1 MKDRFDLIIFDWDGT
16 LVDSTDWITHCLKK
30 AASMQGF
37 NIPDDQAARDTIGL
51 SIQKA
56 MTQLFPE
63 IDQSTQDQMAA
74 SYSQEYFSKQ
84 LTAYDLFEGI
94 NEMLIS
100 LKQMGYQ
107 LAVATGKNR
116 SGLDKALHGTGLN
129 DFFHIT
135 RCADETA
142 SKPSPD
148 MLEEII
154 EEMGISRERTV
165 MIGDS
170 VHDLKMATNADM
182 ASIAVSCGA
191 NSAKQLKVHSPLLI
205 LKQTTAILDIL

>member
-1 MKDRFDLIIFDWDGT
+1 MKERFDLIIFDWDGT
-16 LVDSTDWITHCLKK
+16 LVDSIDWITHCLKK
-30 AASMQGF
+30 AASLQGF

-56 MTQLFPE
+56 MTKLFPG
-63 IDQSTQDQMAA
+63 INQNIQDQMTE
-74 SYSQEYFSKQ
+74 SYRQEYFSKQ
-84 LTAYDLFEGI
+84 MTEDDLFAGI

-100 LKQMGYQ
+100 LKQMDYQ
-107 LAVATGKNR
+107 LAIATGKNR

-142 SKPSPD
+142 SKPSPN

-154 EEMGISRERTV
+154 EETGISRERTV

-170 VHDLKMATNADM
+170 VHDLKMASNAGM

-191 NSAKQLKVHSPLLI
+191 NSVEQLELHNPLLI
-205 LKQTTAILDIL
+205 LQQTTTVLDIL

>member
-1 MKDRFDLIIFDWDGT
+1 MKDRFELIIFDWDGT

-30 AASMQGF
+30 AASSQGF
-37 NIPDDQAARDTIGL
+37 TIPEDQATRDTIGL

-84 LTAYDLFEGI
+84 LTVYDLFEGI

-100 LKQMGYQ
+100 LKQKGYQ

-154 EEMGISRERTV
+154 EEMGVSRERTV

>member
-1 MKDRFDLIIFDWDGT
+1 MKDRFELIIFDWDGT

-30 AASMQGF
+30 AASSQGF
-37 NIPDDQAARDTIGL
+37 TIPEDQAARDTIGL

-56 MTQLFPE
+56 MDKLFPG
-63 IDQSTQDQMAA
+63 IDQCTQNKMAA
-74 SYSQEYFSKQ
+74 SYSQEYFSKKIS
-84 LTAYDLFEGI
+84 ADDLFAGI
-94 NEMLIS
+94 NEMLIN

-129 DFFHIT
+129 NFFHIT

-154 EEMGISRERTV
+154 EEMGVSRERAV

>member
-1 MKDRFDLIIFDWDGT
+1 MKGKFDLIIFDWDGT
-16 LVDSTDWITHCLKK
+16 LADSTDWITHCLKK
-30 AASMQGF
+30 AASDQKC
-37 NIPDDQAARDTIGL
+37 NIPEDQAVKNIIGL
-51 SIQKA
+51 SIEKA
-56 MTQLFPE
+56 MDELFPG
-63 IDQSTQDQMAA
+63 IDKDTQDRLIV
-74 SYSQEYFSKQ
+74 SYREEFFSKKM
-84 LTAYDLFEGI
+84 TTKDLFSGI
-94 NEMLIS
+94 SEMLIT
-100 LKQMGYQ
+100 LQEKGYQ

-116 SGLDKALHGTGLN
+116 SGLDKALHGTELS

-154 EEMGISRERTV
+154 EEMGVSKDRAV

-170 VHDLKMATNADM
+170 VHDMKMATNANM

-191 NSAKQLKVHSPLLI
+191 NSAEQLKKYNPLLI
-205 LKQTTAILDIL
+205 LQKTTAILDIL